1 MAYRKKTLR
10 SMSPT
15 TRKVARLIGEL
26 GSIEKRLRNLI
37 PEIQEIESRSNALTN
52 AKAKG
57 WAKIEGGE
65 KLFDKVKVERIAE
78 TGEVVVTPL

>member
-26 GSIEKRLRNLI
+26 SSIERRLKNLL
-37 PEIQEIESRSNALTN
+37 PEIKDIEFQSQTLQN
-52 AKAKG
+52 AKQITQPEPPKA
-57 WAKIEGGE
+57 
-65 KLFDKVKVERIAE
+65 R
-78 TGEVVVTPL
+78 

>member
-26 GSIEKRLRNLI
+26 ESIDRRLKNLI
-37 PEIQEIESRSNALTN
+37 PEIQQQEFESQALRN
-52 AKAKG
+52 GAH
-57 WAKIEGGE
+57 E
-65 KLFDKVKVERIAE
+65 
-78 TGEVVVTPL
+78 

>member
-26 GSIEKRLRNLI
+26 GSIEQRLKNLL
-37 PEIQEIESRSNALTN
+37 PEIKDIEFESQALQN
-52 AKAKG
+52 G
-57 WAKIEGGE
+57 N
-65 KLFDKVKVERIAE
+65 RINQPK
-78 TGEVVVTPL
+78 EVIQ